1 MDVRGSFNR
10 CTPSTTP
17 LQTFLAFL
25 VLSSFSVD
33 CSSQLSSALVPYC
46 PFPPQLAITQV
57 ILLTILL
64 FRHIRSCSSTN
75 PNDIVS
81 LASEGA
87 PQEYHIIEVAD
98 EAVRMQSTSSSGS
111 IVHKIAEP
119 FLTVV
124 ASSEVRDVSPSS
136 PSPPVSN
143 GHPSSGGSSTRARPR
158 ASLQM

>member
-1 MDVRGSFNR
+1 MDARGSFNR

-46 PFPPQLAITQV
+46 PFHPQLAITQV
-57 ILLTILL
+57 ILFTILL

-111 IVHKIAEP
+111 IVHKVAEP